1 MKVLYSNLE
10 DGFQTWSEENRY
22 WLDKQTAV
30 VVLIHDEL
38 LEKGLDN
45 TFFDNEEERE
55 ATRQIFVLNGE
66 LKSDEII
73 DKDRFLLI
81 EPPHSGDNWGWMEK
95 FVLNEIEDSNL
106 QEKLVNAI
114 SNSKPF
120 RRFRAILD
128 NSEEH
133 LQQWYAFRDACLRKF
148 IEEWALVE
156 QIEIDFD
163 KEVP

>member
-1 MKVLYSNLE
+1 MKVLFSDLE

-22 WLDKQTAV
+22 WLDKQTGA
-30 VVLIHDEL
+30 VVLIDSEL
-38 LEKGLDN
+38 SKFGLETLL
-45 TFFDNEEERE
+45 FDSEDERE
-55 ATRQIFVLNGE
+55 ATRQILVLNGE
-66 LKSDEII
+66 LESDEII
-73 DKDRFLLI
+73 AKDRFLII
-81 EPPHSGDNWGWMEK
+81 EPPHSGDNWSWMEK
-95 FVLNEIEDSNL
+95 FVLNEVADSDM

-133 LQQWYAFRDACLRKF
+133 LQQWYVFRDLCLRKF
-148 IEEWALVE
+148 IADWAE
-156 QIEIDFD
+156 ANQIEIDFD

>member
-1 MKVLYSNLE
+1 MKVLYSKLE

-22 WLDKQTAV
+22 WLDKQTGV
-30 VVLIHDEL
+30 VMLIDSEISTFG
-38 LEKGLDN
+38 LETAL
-45 TFFDNEEERE
+45 FDNEEARE
-55 ATRQIFVLNGE
+55 ATRQILILRGE
-66 LKSDEII
+66 LKSDETI
-73 DKDRFLLI
+73 DLERFI
-81 EPPHSGDNWGWMEK
+81 PFNPPHSGDNWSWMEK
-95 FVLNEIEDSNL
+95 FVLHEVADSDL

-133 LQQWYAFRDACLRKF
+133 LQQWYAFRDVCLRKF
-148 IEEWALVE
+148 IEEWADAE

-163 KEVP
+163 K

>member
-1 MKVLYSNLE
+1 MKVLYSKIE
-10 DGFQTWSEENRY
+10 DRY
-22 WLDKQTAV
+22 WLDKQTAA

-45 TFFDNEEERE
+45 IFFDNDDERE
-55 ATRQIFVLNGE
+55 ATRQILVLNGE

-73 DKDRFLLI
+73 DKDRFLI
-81 EPPHSGDNWGWMEK
+81 INPPHSGDNWGWMEK
-95 FVLNEIEDSNL
+95 FVLNEIEDSDM

-133 LQQWYAFRDACLRKF
+133 LQQWYAFRDKCLKEF
-148 IEEWALVE
+148 IEEWAE
-156 QIEIDFD
+156 ANQIEIDFD

>member
-1 MKVLYSNLE
+1 MKVLFSKLE

-22 WLDKQTAV
+22 WLDKQTGV
-30 VVLIHDEL
+30 VVLIDSEL
-38 LEKGLDN
+38 SEFGLDSAL
-45 TFFDNEEERE
+45 FDNEEERE
-55 ATRQIFVLNGE
+55 ATRQILVLNGK
-66 LKSDEII
+66 LKSDELI
-73 DKDRFLLI
+73 DKDRFLSI
-81 EPPHSGDNWGWMEK
+81 EPPHSGDNWSWMEK
-95 FVLNEIEDSNL
+95 FALNEVEDSEM

-133 LQQWYAFRDACLRKF
+133 LQQWYAFRDICLREF
-148 IEEWALVE
+148 IEDWAKSE

-163 KEVP
+163 K

>member
-1 MKVLYSNLE
+1 MLTDSELSKFDLDAALYDSE
-10 DGFQTWSEENRY
+10 D
-22 WLDKQTAV
+22 
-30 VVLIHDEL
+30 
-38 LEKGLDN
+38 
-45 TFFDNEEERE
+45 ERE
-55 ATRQIFVLNGE
+55 ATRQILVLNGK

-81 EPPHSGDNWGWMEK
+81 NPPHSGDNWSWMEK
-95 FVLNEIEDSNL
+95 FVLNEVEDSDM

-133 LQQWYAFRDACLRKF
+133 LQQ
-148 IEEWALVE
+148 
-156 QIEIDFD
+156 
-163 KEVP
+163 